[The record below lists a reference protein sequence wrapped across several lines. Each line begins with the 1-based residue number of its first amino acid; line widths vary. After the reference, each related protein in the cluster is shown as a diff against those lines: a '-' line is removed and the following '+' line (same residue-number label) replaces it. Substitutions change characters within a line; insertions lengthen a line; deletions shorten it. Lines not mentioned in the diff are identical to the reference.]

1 MLEGEVRM
9 GLIKTIIRPFLSG
22 IITFFIFILVF
33 PLNGNLSWFRFHE
46 YVTTGFF
53 WLPLCLFAPIWAI
66 FIDFITKRLQFTK
79 FWQRFLLYNL
89 GSIVYWLVPSL
100 VLIIFKHNRHFS
112 IKAVDMVIIFIIL
125 IISFVCSSFFYL
137 VNSFQHTF
145 LHSILGSAI
154 FCLLLFFIFND
165 GTVTKNWIQTKK
177 INGLTIQFDYFNGEK
192 AIALPIKKKLVI
204 QVDWNMKNQG
214 GYGIRIKTKWGH
226 FIGWREKGDKMF
238 IENSKEKQYYLVL
251 SGTKVS
257 GGVNITWD

>member
-1 MLEGEVRM
+1 M
-9 GLIKTIIRPFLSG
+9 GLVKSLIRYFLSG
-22 IITFFIFILVF
+22 IITLFIFILVF
-33 PLNGNLSWFRFHE
+33 ALNDNLSWFRFHE
-46 YVTTGFF
+46 YVTTWFL

-66 FIDFITKRLQFTK
+66 FIDFITKWLQFTK
-79 FWQRFLLYNL
+79 FWQRFLLYYL

-100 VLIIFKHNRHFS
+100 VSIIFNHNGHFS
-112 IKAVDMVIIFIIL
+112 IKVGDPVIFFIL
-125 IISFVCSSFFYL
+125 IISFLCSSFFYL

-177 INGLTIQFDYFNGEK
+177 TNGLSIQFDYFNGEK
-192 AIALPIKKKLVI
+192 VIALPIKKKLVL
-204 QVDWNMKNQG
+204 QVDWNLKNQG
-214 GYGIRIKTKWGH
+214 GNGISMKTKSGQS
-226 FIGWREKGDKMF
+226 IGWIEKGNKML

-251 SGTKVS
+251 SGTSIS